1 MHSFVFSWLGDCVS
15 PMKKFESSLVKAS
28 LCILGNH
35 LSILFVLSS
44 AVYITND
51 FSLPEIDVQLSL
63 AFLGLYLLGVY
74 SYLGITNND
83 FLLTDDTLEVVGKVP
98 FFRRR
103 RKFSLY
109 DINLVLFRHDW
120 TDTVGEDI
128 KPRIVQFFVKEISQL
143 LFPFDYKWV
152 EITTRHTFRFYCF
165 GLSYN
170 YFDNKGPLFEDLHK
184 ALRAKGIPVKWTR
197 YASVLT
203 ANSRFERAGEN
214 QSHKYFSKP

>member
-1 MHSFVFSWLGDCVS
+1 MSL
-15 PMKKFESSLVKAS
+15 MRKYESSLVKAS
-28 LCILGNH
+28 LCILRNH
-35 LSILFVLSS
+35 LSILFVLTS
-44 AVYITND
+44 AVYIINH
-51 FSLPEIDVQLSL
+51 FSLPEIDARLVL

-83 FLLTDDTLEVVGKVP
+83 FILTDDTLEVVGKVP
-98 FFRRR
+98 LFRRR

-109 DINLVLFRHDW
+109 DINMALFRHDW
-120 TDTVGEDI
+120 TDTVGEGI
-128 KPRIVQFFVKEISQL
+128 KPRILQFFVKEISHL

-152 EITTRHTFRFYCF
+152 EITTHHTFRFYCF

-203 ANSRFERAGEN
+203 RNSGFERAQED